1 MLGPSA
7 WTESPVGQVETARE
21 RAYLRAFELV
31 VAVQSDAEGAGDE
44 IDALVAGART
54 RAWPE
59 VLRVAL
65 FAAAVAA
72 KVAGHG
78 DPRVSLER
86 FLAQAEEDRAP
97 AMEALALAMRASLGA
112 TDDDPQLALTA
123 EEDLAR
129 AAVILESADG
139 PLIERLTAHNSCAQ
153 AFCERWLWELC
164 DDQYA
169 AALKLA
175 PDPLPSWA
183 KLVLP
188 AIVYNRAEMQVNWAC
203 VLRQLGDLSAL
214 DERWTTWQT
223 VMLATPDVG
232 MPSSWIV
239 ELEALGTLLRAIV
252 GRDTADAV
260 EAARAQLS
268 SLREGAHPGAWP
280 AGWLHLA
287 IGLCEQ
293 RAGHDGTARAE
304 VELAT
309 SLIDP
314 VTSADAYDLAL
325 LVAAELD
332 GKGAGG
338 ATMRYG
344 RRQLGLRWTHRMAVL
359 GSTVGRIQAERLRRE
374 HDVITQQAHL
384 DDLTA
389 LLNRR
394 GLARYLESLAH
405 QGVQSVALLVADID
419 HFKSVNDRYGHSIGD
434 TVLVSVGRL
443 LHAHVRQSDCAV
455 RLGGDEFAIVL
466 AAAPGDVGLRRAE
479 ALVEAVR
486 RQRWSDLAPGLNVTV
501 SVGLASGTATELAD
515 LTERADRALY
525 EAKRRGRDTV
535 VADDSVRL
543 ISHAPLVGPLPTLLD
558 DGPGEDLAG
567 HPAEVAWREGA
578 GLVRP

>member
-1 MLGPSA
+1 MGPSA
-7 WTESPVGQVETARE
+7 LTERPEGKVETPRE

-31 VAVQSDAEGAGDE
+31 VAVQSDAAGATEE
-44 IDALVAGART
+44 IDALVAAARA

-65 FAAAVAA
+65 FATAVAA

-78 DPRVSLER
+78 DSRASLER
-86 FLAQAEEDRAP
+86 FLAQAEEDRAA
-97 AMEALALAMRASLGA
+97 AMVALALAMRASFGA
-112 TDDDPQLALTA
+112 TDEDPQLALTA

-129 AAVILESADG
+129 AAVILESADA
-139 PLIERLTAHNSCAQ
+139 PLIERVTAHNSCAQ

-175 PDPLPSWA
+175 PDPVPPWA

-203 VLRQLGDLSAL
+203 VLRQLGDLATL
-214 DERWTTWQT
+214 DERWHTWQT
-223 VMLATPDVG
+223 VMLATPHVG
-232 MPSSWIV
+232 MPASWVV
-239 ELEALGTLLRAIV
+239 ELDALGTLLGAIV
-252 GRDTADAV
+252 GRDTGSV
-260 EAARAQLS
+260 ESSRSQLS

-280 AGWLHLA
+280 SGWLHLA
-287 IGLCEQ
+287 IALCEQ
-293 RAGHDGTARAE
+293 REGHDDVARSE
-304 VELAT
+304 VELAA

-325 LVAAELD
+325 FVRAELD
-332 GKGAGG
+332 AKEAGR

-344 RRQLGLRWTHRMAVL
+344 RRQLGLRWSHRMAIL
-359 GSTVGRIQAERLRRE
+359 GSTMGRIQAERLRRE

-405 QGVQSVALLVADID
+405 QGVQSVTLLVADVD

-486 RQRWSDLAPGLNVTV
+486 RQRWSDLAPRLNVTV
-501 SVGLASGTATELAD
+501 SVGLASGTATELGE

-525 EAKRRGRDTV
+525 QAKRRGRDTV
-535 VADDSVRL
+535 VADESVRAAP
-543 ISHAPLVGPLPTLLD
+543 HAPLVGPLPVLVDDARGDGLSVRAETQLD
-558 DGPGEDLAG
+558 ERAK
-567 HPAEVAWREGA
+567 
-578 GLVRP
+578 LVRP